1 MRLAAATL
9 AMLLTGCAA
18 TQMQAPNLSVMS
30 VEMQQSEMFEQ
41 RFKVHLRV
49 QNPNDRDLPVRGIS
63 AQLDLNGEKFAN
75 GVSAASFTVPAFG
88 EAEFDMMMS
97 ANLAGA
103 ILRMASSMKGG
114 KTPESFDYRIRGK
127 VNLQSG
133 VMRTI
138 PFDRSGSFNL
148 GDLRPSA
155 PATP

>member
-1 MRLAAATL
+1 MTMRLAAATL
-9 AMLLTGCAA
+9 LILLTGCAA

-49 QNPNDRDLPVRGIS
+49 QNPNDRDLPVRGIT

-138 PFDRSGSFNL
+138 PFDKSGTFDL
-148 GDLRPSA
+148 GSMRP
-155 PATP
+155 PGTP